1 MVNAITK
8 NENPKAESSDS
19 GSAVSNR
26 LKMFQQT
33 KKTSLVVTST
43 TNTKNIHGSNI
54 NSCTNS
60 KEGLIT
66 SDTSGFIKVWK
77 F

>member
-8 NENPKAESSDS
+8 NENQKTENSDS
-19 GSAVSNR
+19 GSGVSNR

-33 KKTSLVVTST
+33 KQKSIVVSSSS
-43 TNTKNIHGSNI
+43 NSKNIHNSLI

-66 SDTSGFIKVWK
+66 SDVTGFIKVWK